1 MPKTENI
8 ACRLSISELKEIDSA
23 ASDLEL
29 TRSEWL
35 MIAIARQL
43 GKRPRLPLATRVNAL
58 EKQIAALS
66 EAMGI
71 EP

>member
-8 ACRLSISELKEIDSA
+8 ACRLTISELREIDSA

-35 MIAIARQL
+35 KIAIARQL
-43 GKRPRLPLATRVNAL
+43 GKRPRIPLVSRVGAL

-66 EAMGI
+66 AAMGV